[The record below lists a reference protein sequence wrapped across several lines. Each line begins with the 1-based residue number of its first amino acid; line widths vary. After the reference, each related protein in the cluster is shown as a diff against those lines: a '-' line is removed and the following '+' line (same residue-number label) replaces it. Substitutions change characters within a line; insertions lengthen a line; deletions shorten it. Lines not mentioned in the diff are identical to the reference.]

1 MHIRNDFDAIF
12 DKCFINVYQYAFL
25 VAGNGTAAEEITM
38 QTFLYFGA
46 EPAAEDETNFDI
58 ISSLLSFAKKT
69 TDDYFYRGMRR
80 IKSKEA
86 VASSVTFPVSNE
98 LYSLLKKPRA
108 EKEAYYLS
116 HVRGFTTEET
126 GGHGSLIELIQPDD
140 EIKARLHDDIY
151 FRFEERSVSVEN
163 KLRDLRLWFDRHIFL
178 LAVVIVIFFVLCA
191 YFAR

>member
-1 MHIRNDFDAIF
+1 MHIRDDFDTIF
-12 DKCFINVYQYAFL
+12 DKYFINVYQYAFL

-126 GGHGSLIELIQPDD
+126 GGHGS
-140 EIKARLHDDIY
+140 
-151 FRFEERSVSVEN
+151 N

>member
-1 MHIRNDFDAIF
+1 MVQPPRKSRCRRFSISGQNRQQKMKQILILYHHFYPLQR
-12 DKCFINVYQYAFL
+12 KPPMTTFIVGCVGLN
-25 VAGNGTAAEEITM
+25 
-38 QTFLYFGA
+38 
-46 EPAAEDETNFDI
+46 
-58 ISSLLSFAKKT
+58 
-69 TDDYFYRGMRR
+69 RR
-80 IKSKEA
+80 KLWH
-86 VASSVTFPVSNE
+86 PVSPFRSATSCIHCLRN
-98 LYSLLKKPRA
+98 RVQ
-108 EKEAYYLS
+108 KEAYYLS

>member
-1 MHIRNDFDAIF
+1 MPYSFYWLHPAI
-12 DKCFINVYQYAFL
+12 DKTMIKLYKLGIPLARSNL
-25 VAGNGTAAEEITM
+25 EITM

-163 KLRDLRLWFDRHIFL
+163 KLRDRISFEISASGLTD
-178 LAVVIVIFFVLCA
+178 IFFYSLSSS
-191 YFAR
+191 